1 MGVGATSFAA
11 GAVAFAASI
20 LGGAM
25 AMPDR
30 VPLHFDVHGD
40 PDRWASRG
48 EALLTIGIIGVAV
61 AGLFG
66 LIGVLVSRIPVG
78 MVNVPDRDW
87 WAENPE
93 REAELRRRLRT
104 DMLGLGGGVLVF
116 FAVVTVLTT
125 RASRTDPPHLDAWFF
140 VALAL
145 FLGGVLGWVVY
156 AVRVRYRRTDPTRL
170 AR

>member
-1 MGVGATSFAA
+1 MGIGATSFAA

-20 LGGAM
+20 VGGAM

-30 VPLHFDVHGD
+30 VPLHYDLHGD

-48 EALLTIGIIGVAV
+48 DALLTIGIIGVAV

-66 LIGVLVSRIPVG
+66 LIGLLASRIPVG
-78 MVNVPDRDW
+78 MFNVPDRDW
-87 WAENPE
+87 WAEAPE

-104 DMLGLGGGVLVF
+104 DMFGLGGGVLLF
-116 FAVVTVLTT
+116 FAVVIVLTT
-125 RASRTDPPHLDAWFF
+125 RASRTDPPQLDAWFS

-145 FLGGVLGWVVY
+145 FVGGVLAWVVY

-170 AR
+170 ER